1 MTRVQ
6 ARELL
11 LVEGDAEVKRVVES
25 IRFLSKERETADAD
39 FEKTLLTENGR
50 KVFGHYKTGME
61 EYSKLVDEVIQDV
74 SAGNKAKALA
84 VNKAKEPDLA
94 RRAQEGT
101 DELVRLKVDIAKT
114 TAQEN
119 ARIAARAVTLTIVAL
134 AVGLIVAIG
143 LALLA
148 TRSVT
153 APLKDSVTMLEAI
166 SKGDLSHEVPEAMQ
180 SRRDEAG
187 DLARAMQRMTQSL
200 RKLVED
206 ISGGVRT
213 LASSSTELSAISGQ
227 TAEGVKAMSDK
238 ASTVAA
244 AAEEMSTN
252 TVSVAGM

>member
-1 MTRVQ
+1 MIKLTNMKIGKRLLLSFGLTFMVSLVLGLIGISEINELAKADAKMYDKITVPLGQMADMVQHFHMTRVQ

-134 AVGLIVAIG
+134 AVGLIVAI
-143 LALLA
+143 
-148 TRSVT
+148 
-153 APLKDSVTMLEAI
+153 
-166 SKGDLSHEVPEAMQ
+166 
-180 SRRDEAG
+180 
-187 DLARAMQRMTQSL
+187 
-200 RKLVED
+200 
-206 ISGGVRT
+206 
-213 LASSSTELSAISGQ
+213 
-227 TAEGVKAMSDK
+227 
-238 ASTVAA
+238 
-244 AAEEMSTN
+244 
-252 TVSVAGM
+252 